1 MLLLSNTEDSIN
13 LRTYKHDYLSGQ
25 QGIQMIKIITPALLF
40 MSVASPSGMAADNS
54 VLSPN
59 SLYDLG
65 APSYG
70 AAPSV
75 GFIGRYDVGF
85 GLESRD
91 QTTSYDLFDSDDD
104 EQGNAWVGV
113 ASKQSQLRVGRH
125 DSIDRMATVDA
136 DQHKVDG
143 AYDLIMR
150 GDDIVP
156 NSMTYVKSA
165 GAFAVGAQYAEGE
178 SDDSSDSIGLI
189 LNTKTGPYEASIA
202 YRQTPENSKAIKG
215 RVTYKSRNN
224 SRIRVDLVA
233 EKFAVGDVQDDEPNA
248 NSTSFMVGAKYNM
261 TPKAY
266 VVGQYG
272 SVGFD
277 AEGLPNVRSDLSRDY
292 SALSLEAGYNLTE
305 STSIYVNHTQK
316 SYDSSSLLAPF
327 ADDDDGSQTNS
338 IGVRLNW

>member
-1 MLLLSNTEDSIN
+1 MT
-13 LRTYKHDYLSGQ
+13 
-25 QGIQMIKIITPALLF
+25 KIITSALF
-40 MSVASPSGMAADNS
+40 FISVVSTSIVAANDS

-65 APSYG
+65 TSG
-70 AAPSV
+70 SGSTPSV

-85 GLESRD
+85 GLEKRD
-91 QTTSYDLFDSDDD
+91 QAASYDLFDTDRDY

-113 ASKQSQLRVGRH
+113 TSQGSQLRVGRH

-136 DQHKVDG
+136 DQHKIDG

-150 GDDIVP
+150 GDDVVP

-178 SDDSSDSIGLI
+178 SDDSGDSIGLI
-189 LNTKTGPYEASIA
+189 LNTKTGPYEAAIA
-202 YRQTPENSKAIKG
+202 YRRTPQNSSALKG

-224 SRIRVDLVA
+224 SKIRVDLVA
-233 EKFAVGDVQDDEPNA
+233 EKFAVGDTDDDESNA

-277 AEGLPNVRSDLSRDY
+277 VDSLPNANNDLSRDY
-292 SALSLEAGYNLTE
+292 NALSLEAGYNISE

-316 SYDSSSLLAPF
+316 SYESNSLLAPF
-327 ADDDDGSQTNS
+327 IDDSEGSQTNS